1 MIDLSESRVLIVDDT
16 KSNIDA
22 LVQVLQGDYRL
33 SVALSGEAALRAIE
47 KTPPDLVLL
56 DVLMPGLD
64 GFEVCR
70 RLRENPQCRDLPVM
84 FLTGLQEVEHKARG
98 FEVGGNDY
106 LTKPFEALEVK
117 ARVKAHLRAKA
128 YADAVREKLA
138 SEMRIAREIQ
148 AGILECDIASE
159 LAGTGL
165 EIAVRLDPAREVGG
179 DLYVVLRQAERVLVV
194 VGDVSGKGVPAAIFM
209 AVTTTLL
216 RSFGRMG
223 LAPEAVLRHV
233 SDELSGQN
241 PQGMFV
247 TLSCAVFEPGQAK
260 MTYASA
266 GHPSPV
272 RLRQGETPALPFRA
286 TGMMAGVM
294 PGTKIEQLETDL
306 RVGDTYLFYS
316 DGVTEALNRTQ
327 QMFGN
332 DRLLEVAARG
342 ASLRSGELVTL
353 VEQAVSDFAEG
364 EPQSD
369 DVTLLAIRW
378 TG

>member
-1 MIDLSESRVLIVDDT
+1 
-16 KSNIDA
+16 
-22 LVQVLQGDYRL
+22 
-33 SVALSGEAALRAIE
+33 
-47 KTPPDLVLL
+47 
-56 DVLMPGLD
+56 
-64 GFEVCR
+64 
-70 RLRENPQCRDLPVM
+70 
-84 FLTGLQEVEHKARG
+84 
-98 FEVGGNDY
+98 
-106 LTKPFEALEVK
+106 
-117 ARVKAHLRAKA
+117 
-128 YADAVREKLA
+128 
-138 SEMRIAREIQ
+138 
-148 AGILECDIASE
+148 
-159 LAGTGL
+159 
-165 EIAVRLDPAREVGG
+165 
-179 DLYVVLRQAERVLVV
+179 
-194 VGDVSGKGVPAAIFM
+194 
-209 AVTTTLL
+209 
-216 RSFGRMG
+216 MG

-286 TGMMAGVM
+286 TGMMAGIM